1 MADLTT
7 ISAGALSAKVDAH
20 GAQLSSLTLDGCEYL
35 WQADPRWWG
44 KHAPILFPIVG
55 SIRDDKASTAAGTCH
70 LGRHGLARDYD
81 HELVENTGSSVTY
94 RLDST
99 DETLAKYPYPFRL
112 EMTYALEGPATL
124 AQTFSVTNTG
134 TREMPFFLGGHPAF
148 NVPAVPGERFE
159 DYELRFTRPWTES
172 SPVIA
177 DGGLLDYES
186 LTPLFED
193 ADRLALT
200 HGLFA
205 KDAVVLAGVPDDTLE
220 MVGPSG
226 HGVRVDF
233 PAFDHVG
240 VWSAAPAKDGA
251 ECPFVAIE
259 PWCGTATRTDEDD
272 VLEHKQNLLVAH
284 PGETI
289 TRSFRVTLL

>member
-81 HELVENTGSSVTY
+81 HELVENTGSSVAY

-148 NVPAVPGERFE
+148 NVPVVPGERFE

-193 ADRLALT
+193 SDRLALT

-289 TRSFRVTLL
+289 TRTFRVTLL

>member
-148 NVPAVPGERFE
+148 NVPVVPGERFE

-193 ADRLALT
+193 TDRLALT

-205 KDAVVLAGVPDDTLE
+205 RDAVVLAGVPDDTIE

-233 PAFDHVG
+233 AGFDHVG
-240 VWSAAPAKDGA
+240 VWSAEPAAGGA

-289 TRSFRVTLL
+289 TRTFRVTLL

>member
-7 ISAGALSAKVDAH
+7 ISAGGLSAKVDAH
-20 GAQLSSLTLDGCEYL
+20 GAQLSSLTLDGREYL

-55 SIRDDKASTAAGTCH
+55 SIRDDEASSAAGTCH

-81 HELVENTGSSVTY
+81 HELVENTGSTVTY

-148 NVPAVPGERFE
+148 NVPVVPGERFE

-193 ADRLALT
+193 ADRLALA

-205 KDAVVLAGVPDDTLE
+205 KDAIVLTGVPDDTLE

-233 PAFDHVG
+233 AGFDHVG
-240 VWSAAPAKDGA
+240 VWSAEPAKDGA

-289 TRSFRVTLL
+289 TRTFRVTLL

>member
-7 ISAGALSAKVDAH
+7 ISAGGLSAKVDAH
-20 GAQLSSLTLDGCEYL
+20 GAQLSSLTLDGHEYL

-55 SIRDDKASTAAGTCH
+55 SIRDDEASSAAGTCH

-81 HELVENTGSSVTY
+81 HELVENTGSTVTY

-148 NVPAVPGERFE
+148 NVPVVPGERFE

-193 ADRLALT
+193 ADRLALA

-205 KDAVVLAGVPDDTLE
+205 KDAIVLAGVPDDTLE

-233 PAFDHVG
+233 AGFDHVG
-240 VWSAAPAKDGA
+240 VWSAEPAKDDA
-251 ECPFVAIE
+251 ECPFAAIE

-289 TRSFRVTLL
+289 TRTFRVTLL

>member
-20 GAQLSSLTLDGCEYL
+20 GAQLSSLALGGREYL

-55 SIRDDKASTAAGTCH
+55 SIRDDKASTAAGACH

-148 NVPAVPGERFE
+148 NVPVVPGERFE

-193 ADRLALT
+193 TDRLALT

-205 KDAVVLAGVPDDTLE
+205 RDAVVLAGVPDDTIE

-233 PAFDHVG
+233 AGFDHVG
-240 VWSAAPAKDGA
+240 VWSAEPAAGGA

-289 TRSFRVTLL
+289 TRTFRVTLL

>member
-7 ISAGALSAKVDAH
+7 ISAGGLSAKVDAH
-20 GAQLSSLTLDGCEYL
+20 GAQLSSLTLDGREYL

-55 SIRDDKASTAAGTCH
+55 SIRDDEASSAAGTCH

-81 HELVENTGSSVTY
+81 HELVENTGSTVTY

-148 NVPAVPGERFE
+148 NVPVVPGERFE

-193 ADRLALT
+193 ADRLALA

-205 KDAVVLAGVPDDTLE
+205 KDAIVLAGVPDDTLE

-233 PAFDHVG
+233 AGFDHVG
-240 VWSAAPAKDGA
+240 VWSAEPAKDGA

-284 PGETI
+284 PSETI
-289 TRSFRVTLL
+289 TRTFRVTLL

>member
-7 ISAGALSAKVDAH
+7 ISAGGLSAKVDAH
-20 GAQLSSLTLDGCEYL
+20 GAQLSSLALDGREYL

-55 SIRDDKASTAAGTCH
+55 SIRDDEASSAAGICH

-99 DETLAKYPYPFRL
+99 DETLAKYPHPFRL

-148 NVPAVPGERFE
+148 NVPVVPGERFE
-159 DYELRFTRPWTES
+159 DYELRFTQPWTES

-220 MVGPSG
+220 MIGPSG

-233 PAFDHVG
+233 AGFDHVG
-240 VWSAAPAKDGA
+240 VWSAEPAADGA

-284 PGETI
+284 PNETI
-289 TRSFRVTLL
+289 TRTFRITLL